1 MSLRK
6 GSKFAESSSLENL
19 TGKGVVASNGV
30 VNKFTIIEEISDKD
44 RGNYIFIC
52 Y

>member
-30 VNKFTIIEEISDKD
+30 VNKFTIIAGITVKHRE
-44 RGNYIFIC
+44 NYIFI
-52 Y
+52 YH